1 MRPKT
6 HVILSEAKNP
16 AFAFAVALAVVVAV
30 AIAIAVQNSKPR
42 HPERSEGSRRTPLA
56 KTIRTFQPIAFTPFP

>member
-30 AIAIAVQNSKPR
+30 AIAVQNSKPR